1 MYIDNEDFKTKE
13 LLETK
18 RDISN
23 AKRINDQCT
32 KTHKHPKCVCI
43 KQQNLKIY
51 EAQSDNQKGE
61 IRQIHTYSREFQHP
75 SQQLIKLLSRK

>member
-1 MYIDNEDFKTKE
+1 MYIDNEDFKTE
-13 LLETK
+13 ESLETK

-23 AKRINDQCT
+23 AKKDQCT

-51 EAQSDNQKGE
+51 EALSDNQKGE
-61 IRQIHTYSREFQHP
+61 IRQIHTYSSEFQHP